1 MTALVLVPAR
11 LAATRL
17 PDKPLADIA
26 GVPMIVRVMRLAA
39 AAGVGP
45 VVVAAGD
52 RAIVET
58 VEAAGGRAVL
68 TDPTLPSGSDRVHA
82 AMHLVDPEGRHD
94 IVVNVQGDL
103 PDIDPATIAAA
114 VGALADPAVDIGTVA
129 APISDEAERTDPNT
143 TKAIIEMPPGG
154 GGGRALYFSR
164 ATAPSGDGP
173 LYHHIG
179 IYAFRRAALDR
190 FVTLP
195 PSVLEARERLEQ
207 LRALAAGMRIDVA
220 IVPAAP
226 KAVDTPA
233 DLEAARRR
241 IAAAGQTAA
250 PGV

>member
-26 GVPMIVRVMRLAA
+26 GMPMIIRVLRQAE

-52 RAIVET
+52 RAIVEA

-68 TDPTLPSGSDRVHA
+68 TDPALPSGSDRVHA
-82 AMHLVDPEGRHD
+82 AMHIVDPDGRYE

-103 PDIDPATIAAA
+103 PDIDPATVAAA
-114 VGALADPAVDIGTVA
+114 VEAMADPAVDIGTVA
-129 APISDEAERTDPNT
+129 APITDDSERADPNT
-143 TKAIIEMPPGG
+143 TKAIIEMAPGG
-154 GGGRALYFSR
+154 SGGRALYFSR
-164 ATAPSGDGP
+164 ATAPSGEGP

-190 FVTLP
+190 FVALP

-241 IAAAGQTAA
+241 IAAAGQAAA